1 MMKPSVG
8 LTVLTSSFMIL
19 LTIVV
24 FPALSRP
31 LFPSARPV
39 RRPTSTYSMSI
50 LISLSLSRA
59 FLKIDSIF
67 IIVMS
72 DCFASANPAKHKARL
87 PLLHLSNAANIAPL
101 QYIALTFQCLMV
113 SVCTHLSLPKHPQA
127 SLAYFA
133 EPSIALPTDREAQFS
148 PRSLV

>member
-1 MMKPSVG
+1 MKPSVG

-31 LFPSARPV
+31 LFPSARPA
-39 RRPTSTYSMSI
+39 RCPTSTYSMSI

-59 FLKIDSIF
+59 FLKIDSIVIF
-67 IIVMS
+67 VIS
-72 DCFASANPAKHKARL
+72 DCLSSANPAKLKARL
-87 PLLHLSNAANIAPL
+87 PLLHLSNAANIVPL
-101 QYIALTFQCLMV
+101 QYTALSFQSPIV
-113 SVCTHLSLPKHPQA
+113 SIRTYLSLPQQPQA
-127 SLAYFA
+127 NLAYFA

>member
-31 LFPSARPV
+31 LFPSARQV

-87 PLLHLSNAANIAPL
+87 PLLHLSNAANITPL
-101 QYIALTFQCLMV
+101 QYIALTFQSLIV

-133 EPSIALPTDREAQFS
+133 EPTIALPADRKAQFS